1 MASETLVTGGTAVS
15 RQNRLADR
23 VASLRTRA
31 STGSLDRWLL
41 WIGGILLPLGFM
53 LVFLGWWGT
62 SHTVFVFEQLPYVV
76 SGGLLGLAFVFA
88 GGFVYFAY
96 WQTVIVRELRTERRE
111 VVSALRRIQST
122 LDGQGGV
129 AANATQSASATVAPT
144 GAFVATPTGTMFH
157 RPDCPVVARREDVRD
172 IDAGQTE
179 LLPCGICDPLG
190 ETSGEV
196 LER

>member
-1 MASETLVTGGTAVS
+1 VTGGTAVS
-15 RQNRLADR
+15 RQHRLADR

-41 WIGGILLPLGFM
+41 WIGGVLLPLGVM

-96 WQTVIVRELRTERRE
+96 WQTVIVRELRTERHE

-122 LDGQGGV
+122 LEGQSGLAGT
-129 AANATQSASATVAPT
+129 ATQGATASAST
-144 GAFVATPTGTMFH
+144 GTFVATPTGTMFH
-157 RPDCPVVARREDVRD
+157 RPECPVVARREDTTEV
-172 IDAGQTE
+172 DANSTE

-190 ETSGEV
+190 EATAEV
-196 LER
+196 LEH

>member
-1 MASETLVTGGTAVS
+1 MASETLATGGSAVS
-15 RQNRLADR
+15 RQHRLASR

-31 STGSLDRWLL
+31 GTGSLDRWLL
-41 WIGGILLPLGFM
+41 WIGGILLPLGVM

-62 SHTVFVFEQLPYVV
+62 SKTVFVFEQLPYVV
-76 SGGLLGLAFVFA
+76 SGGLLGLALVFA

-122 LDGQGGV
+122 LEERGGV
-129 AANATQSASATVAPT
+129 AGT
-144 GAFVATPTGTMFH
+144 GNGRAAVTSPAAAFVATPTGTMFH
-157 RPDCPVVARREDVRD
+157 RPECPVVARREDVSDVDPRR
-172 IDAGQTE
+172 TE

-190 ETSGEV
+190 DSVRDVAEH
-196 LER
+196 

>member
-1 MASETLVTGGTAVS
+1 MASETLATGGTAVS
-15 RQNRLADR
+15 RQQRLSER
-23 VASLRTRA
+23 VAALRTRA
-31 STGSLDRWLL
+31 NTGSLDRWLL
-41 WIGGILLPLGFM
+41 WIGGILLPLGVM

-96 WQTVIVRELRTERRE
+96 WQTVIVRELRTERHE

-122 LDGQGGV
+122 LELSGGV
-129 AANATQSASATVAPT
+129 AGAAGDDAPAGGSLTVP
-144 GAFVATPTGTMFH
+144 FVATPTGTMFH
-157 RPDCPVVARREDVRD
+157 RPECPVVARREDTRD
-172 IDAGQTE
+172 VDADRTE

-190 ETSGEV
+190 EAVGEE
-196 LER
+196 LEQ